1 MKKSILVIGA
11 FLASSLTTINAQYV
25 IDSQRSINISSD
37 TDSAGGNE
45 GISLLARNSTLAWFT
60 PDNIAHKI
68 RTFFEATSTFQSST
82 HFNST
87 THFNG
92 IPYFNKE
99 AKFGQLVDFRNGY
112 KVTSGSV
119 DFNIGTFSSKSSASF
134 IAHVDRNSNDP
145 NVDTFKVLYGTNAA
159 KILDVGINKTQLSS
173 REFESANDG
182 SFIVNVDVNNNS
194 QVDKF
199 KVLYGNEK
207 REVLSAGKDDVII
220 STKLVTK
227 NDISTKN
234 IAAED
239 IVANRIVLNVGS
251 FPDYVF
257 ADEYRLMP
265 LEEVAS
271 YIKKNKHLP
280 NMPSEAE
287 VVAKGMNVAQINTI
301 LVEKVEE
308 LTLHT
313 IKQEEK
319 INMLLKELQAI
330 KKAVEATKKK

>member
-1 MKKSILVIGA
+1 MKKTIFLLGAVLV
-11 FLASSLTTINAQYV
+11 SSFTTVSAQYV

-60 PDNIAHKI
+60 PDNITHRV
-68 RTFFEATSTFQSST
+68 RTFFEARSNFQSSA

-134 IAHVDRNSNDP
+134 IAHIDKNSNDP
-145 NVDTFKVLYGTNAA
+145 NVDTFKVLYGTNAT
-159 KILDVGINKTQLSS
+159 KILDVGIGKTQLAS
-173 REFESANDG
+173 REFESTNDG
-182 SFIVNVDVNNNS
+182 SFTVNVDVNNNS

-199 KVLYGNEK
+199 KVLYGSEK
-207 REVLSAGKDDVII
+207 KEVLSAGKEDVII

-239 IVANRIVLNVGS
+239 IVANKVTLRVGS

-257 ADEYRLMP
+257 ANDYELMP
-265 LEEVAS
+265 LNEVDS
-271 YIKKNKHLP
+271 FIRKYKHLP
-280 NMPSEAE
+280 NMKSEKE
-287 VVAKGMNVAQINTI
+287 VVKEGMELKELTLK

-308 LTLHT
+308 LTLYT
-313 IKQEEK
+313 IQQQKLIE
-319 INMLLKELQAI
+319 NLQAKLTTL
-330 KKAVEATKKK
+330 KK